1 MLRALLLQ
9 FSTLGY
15 LLLAGVTASPRLHAQ
30 TNGAKGSYPLAAD
43 ILRQAERFYD
53 VVVAG
58 GSAGGFAAALQ
69 ARRMGVSVAIL
80 AETNAVGGQLLTVP
94 TIDEGWMSRNFPSG
108 IYGEL
113 IGRLNLLYTA
123 KGISISG
130 CYWDAGSRCYEPHL
144 VGLQLAA
151 MLRDAGVDV
160 FTRASF
166 KNVVMDGSIVRGVE
180 FRDSTSTSRI
190 FGSKVLIDAT
200 EYGDVI
206 PLTGA
211 AHYVGN
217 GTGDSPGV
225 CIQNITYAVPIKFYD
240 VVPARLRLPSPP
252 PGYDAYKL
260 EFQTTVTQQTGS
272 PFTMYPV
279 SLFDHNIYRAMPDLS
294 RGLAANAPKVG
305 PFKSSINLANDY
317 RDHYTY
323 TKQQM
328 PSQYFHLAL
337 SGQFLS
343 DPDTRAAEI
352 SQAKLKTLAFLYYI
366 QDPKGLNDPHWAI
379 ADDEYSDITT
389 VDDYSNDV
397 PQPYKMFEA
406 LMPPI
411 PYVRESRRI
420 KAVSMLTADG
430 IRRTLGADGRWR
442 GPVAPAGIAFGD
454 YTTDFHNCNWDGTF
468 ESWANESSNDL
479 TMPQGPFQVPFGSFI
494 PETVDGFL
502 VAEKNLGYSRVA
514 SSALRLQPSVLST
527 GQAAGSVAAFAVRNH
542 VQPRLVTP
550 LQVQV
555 ELAHDGARISLFAHD
570 DVTPGSPY
578 WADVQVA
585 AARGIMTGTSVTH
598 FSAANPITRREAA
611 VVLAGTLGYSPL
623 GAPPAAPPAATFA
636 DVPLADWGLPFVE
649 AIAAH
654 GITSGCSQNPRKF
667 CPDDPMSRQQFAVF
681 LAIGA
686 GLPLGPPGGTGVFSD
701 VDKGF
706 EPYVEAVVRAG
717 LMDPCSTGH
726 FCGATPA
733 RRAADVAHGVV
744 RTLQFTGAR

>member
-1 MLRALLLQ
+1 
-9 FSTLGY
+9 LGY
-15 LLLAGVTASPRLHAQ
+15 LLLAGVAMSPRLYAQ
-30 TNGAKGSYPLAAD
+30 TNGARGSYPLTAD
-43 ILRQAERFYD
+43 ILPQAERFYD

-69 ARRMGVSVAIL
+69 ARRMGVSVAML

-113 IGRLNLLYTA
+113 IGRLNLLYSA

-130 CYWDAGSRCYEPHL
+130 CYWDSGSRCYEPHL
-144 VGLQLAA
+144 VGLQISA

-180 FRDSTSTSRI
+180 FRDSTSASRI
-190 FGSKVLIDAT
+190 FGSKILIDAT
-200 EYGDVI
+200 EYGDLI

-217 GTGDSPGV
+217 GTGDAPGA
-225 CIQNITYAVPIKFYD
+225 CIQNITYAVPIKFYEA
-240 VVPARLRLPSPP
+240 VPARLRLPSPP
-252 PGYDAYKL
+252 PGYDTYKL
-260 EFQTTVTQQTGS
+260 EFQTTVTEQTGS
-272 PFTMYPV
+272 PFSMYPV

-294 RGLAANAPKVG
+294 RGLAANAPHIG
-305 PFKSSINLANDY
+305 PQKSSVNFANDY

-337 SGQFLS
+337 SGQFLT
-343 DPDTRAAEI
+343 DPETRAAEI

-379 ADDEYSDITT
+379 ADDEYGDITT
-389 VDDYSNDV
+389 VDDYSTDV

-406 LMPPI
+406 LMPPL

-420 KAVSMLTADG
+420 KAVSMLTAEG
-430 IRRTLGADGRWR
+430 IRRTLGTDGRWR
-442 GPVAPAGIAFGD
+442 GPVAPTGIAFGD

-468 ESWANESSNDL
+468 EGWAHETPNDV

-514 SSALRLQPSVLST
+514 SSALRLQPSVMST
-527 GQAAGSVAAFAVRNH
+527 GQAAGSIAAFAARNH
-542 VQPRLVTP
+542 VQPRMVTP

-555 ELAHDGARISLFAHD
+555 ELAHNGARISLFAHD
-570 DVTPGSPY
+570 DVPSGSPY

-611 VVLAGTLGYSPL
+611 VVLSRTLGYAPL
-623 GAPPAAPPAATFA
+623 GAPLTTPTTASFA
-636 DVPLADWGLPFVE
+636 DVPPGDWGLPFVE

-667 CPDDPMSRQQFAVF
+667 CPDDPMSRQEFAVF

-686 GLPLGPPGGTGVFSD
+686 GLPLGPAAGTRVFSD

-726 FCGATPA
+726 FCGAAPA
-733 RRAADVAHGVV
+733 KRAADVAHGVV
-744 RTLQFTGAR
+744 RTLQFTGAH